1 MVSESLV
8 GVKMLISEI
17 AYRTP
22 DEAAKTEK
30 TKKQLRESVHK
41 TFKVL
46 DGFIQ
51 KKPFFLGDKMT
62 YGDLQLYDLT
72 KNGLALLHST
82 DRKPTTMTQPQ
93 IKLTYFDG
101 KGRAE
106 LSRLIFSYAEIA
118 FTDDRITHSDFAAL
132 KPTLPLG
139 QVPVLELDGT
149 VYGQSMA
156 IARYAA
162 KIAGLY
168 PSDATEALKVDV
180 FSCSL
185 EDLEGPIVDFMLKTS
200 DETEKAQKKKVF
212 VEEMLSLAD
221 LQFLDFVDNKLKWA
235 FPDFKVDG
243 FPKLTALLSNV
254 KAEPKIATY
263 LSKHHI
269 NPLLEQLAINPSSGN
284 LPLAFKAQTR
294 LAMFQV
300 NEAYASY
307 ETTHTSYLTM
317 LYTVYTLYHVYRQKG
332 PQWAI
337 ISF

>member
-1 MVSESLV
+1 
-8 GVKMLISEI
+8 
-17 AYRTP
+17 
-22 DEAAKTEK
+22 
-30 TKKQLRESVHK
+30 
-41 TFKVL
+41 
-46 DGFIQ
+46 
-51 KKPFFLGDKMT
+51 
-62 YGDLQLYDLT
+62 
-72 KNGLALLHST
+72 
-82 DRKPTTMTQPQ
+82 MTQPQ

-212 VEEMLSLAD
+212 VEEMVPKYFAALEKMLSLAD

-263 LSKHHI
+263 LSK
-269 NPLLEQLAINPSSGN
+269 Q
-284 LPLAFKAQTR
+284 
-294 LAMFQV
+294 
-300 NEAYASY
+300 
-307 ETTHTSYLTM
+307 
-317 LYTVYTLYHVYRQKG
+317 
-332 PQWAI
+332 
-337 ISF
+337 

>member
-1 MVSESLV
+1 
-8 GVKMLISEI
+8 
-17 AYRTP
+17 
-22 DEAAKTEK
+22 
-30 TKKQLRESVHK
+30 
-41 TFKVL
+41 
-46 DGFIQ
+46 
-51 KKPFFLGDKMT
+51 
-62 YGDLQLYDLT
+62 
-72 KNGLALLHST
+72 
-82 DRKPTTMTQPQ
+82 MTQPQ

-212 VEEMLSLAD
+212 VEEMVPKYFAALEKMVAGKFILGDKLSLAD

-235 FPDFKVDG
+235 LPDFKVDG

-263 LSKHHI
+263 LSK
-269 NPLLEQLAINPSSGN
+269 Q
-284 LPLAFKAQTR
+284 
-294 LAMFQV
+294 
-300 NEAYASY
+300 
-307 ETTHTSYLTM
+307 
-317 LYTVYTLYHVYRQKG
+317 
-332 PQWAI
+332 
-337 ISF
+337 